1 MSSKSS
7 SCMQG
12 GTYTVERGYSR
23 NGSPGSARSAQEPPE
38 VANSSQAYKMKGMP
52 VGGCALRSL

>member
-1 MSSKSS
+1 MLGSKFS

-12 GTYTVERGYSR
+12 GTYMVERGYSR

-38 VANSSQAYKMKGMP
+38 VANSPYTLNTMYM
-52 VGGCALRSL
+52 GGCALRSL